1 MLELLLLIFV
11 ANSAPVVAGDLL
23 GRRWERPIDAGL
35 RLRDGRPL
43 LGRSKTWRGLAA
55 ALIATT
61 AAALLLGSHWR
72 TGMAAGALSMSGDL
86 IASFSK
92 RRLGYAPSDRAP
104 LLDSVPESLL
114 PAVGLRAAFALD
126 WLEVAAVVT
135 LFAFV
140 VRLISPLLYRLH
152 IRRRPW

>member
-1 MLELLLLIFV
+1 MLELLLLIVV

-23 GRRWERPIDAGL
+23 GNRWEQPVDAGL

-55 ALIATT
+55 ALVATT
-61 AAALLLGSHWR
+61 VAAMALGLHWS
-72 TGMAAGALSMSGDL
+72 TGLTAGALSMAGDL

-92 RRLGYAPSDRAP
+92 RRLGYAPSARAP
-104 LLDSVPESLL
+104 LLDSIPESLL
-114 PAVGLRAAFALD
+114 PAAGLREAFALD
-126 WLEVAAVVT
+126 WLGVIAVVA
-135 LFAFV
+135 LFAIM
-140 VRLISPLLYRLH
+140 VRLLSPLLYRLH

>member
-23 GRRWERPIDAGL
+23 GRRWEQPIDAGL
-35 RLRDGRPL
+35 RLQDGRPL
-43 LGRSKTWRGLAA
+43 LGRSKTWRGLTA
-55 ALIATT
+55 ALVATT
-61 AAALLLGSHWR
+61 LAAPLLGLHWS
-72 TGMAAGALSMSGDL
+72 TGLAAGALSMAGDL

-104 LLDSVPESLL
+104 LLDSIPESML

-126 WLEVAAVVT
+126 WLEVAATVA
-135 LFAFV
+135 LFVIV
-140 VRLISPLLYRLH
+140 VRLLSPLLYRLH